1 MDENAHGPASSTEG
15 AEHMG
20 APRDEVRLLSIFH
33 WVLAG
38 LATLFSAL
46 PVLYVAMGVAILQGR
61 FDGQKP
67 PPEFFG
73 WMMIAFGT
81 AFMVMGLSYAALLA
95 YAGRCVARTRHW
107 TFVIVIAALSC
118 AFFPFGTVLG
128 VFTIIVLSKPD
139 VRVLFQP
146 PASVAGRAAP
156 SPT

>member
-1 MDENAHGPASSTEG
+1 MGP
-15 AEHMG
+15 
-20 APRDEVRLLSIFH
+20 PRDDVHLLSIFH

-46 PVLYVAMGVAILQGR
+46 PLLYVALGVAMLQGR
-61 FDGQKP
+61 FPGRNA

-73 WMMIAFGT
+73 WMMIAIGT
-81 AFMVMGLSYAALLA
+81 AFMVMGLGYAALVA

-128 VFTIIVLSKPD
+128 VFTIVVLSKPE
-139 VRVLFQP
+139 VKSLFQP
-146 PASVAGRAAP
+146 QAGAAAAVAPPGP
-156 SPT
+156 SRQDMTSGEDAYPPGA